1 MFVSEGCR
9 GGGFCEKVPGTA
21 SVLNKVPAS
30 SKADP
35 LLAKAEPIS
44 NIHGMSV
51 IIGLRRGKKK
61 AMQQLLEG
69 NEKV

>member
-1 MFVSEGCR
+1 M
-9 GGGFCEKVPGTA
+9 
-21 SVLNKVPAS
+21 LNKVPAS

-35 LLAKAEPIS
+35 LLAKAEPMS